1 VDKTVRN
8 VLIGAAVWS
17 AGIYLYQR
25 INGVIVVNGQALIPG
40 FLDPI
45 GLLLGYPNQV
55 TVSVGPITDADPS
68 NQLEQS

>member
-1 VDKTVRN
+1 MDKTTRN
-8 VLIGAAVWS
+8 ILIGAAVWS

-25 INGVIVVNGQALIPG
+25 TMGVIVVNGQTLIPG

-45 GLLLGYPNQV
+45 GSLLGYPNQV
-55 TVSVGPITDADPS
+55 TVSIGTPIEDPS